1 MKVSKQTLTKYSIAI
16 AVCGSIAIAVLSALN
31 FWDRTSQLMQLADLA
46 DAFTV
51 AGLLPILIGA
61 LIWASTEGM
70 FDGLGY
76 AVGRIGAM
84 FIPNFKSYRHLTYYD
99 YKMERRGKRPHGY
112 AFLFFVGL
120 GYLSIGLIF
129 LLLFKLKV

>member
-16 AVCGSIAIAVLSALN
+16 AVCGSIALAVLSALN
-31 FWDRTSQLMQLADLA
+31 FWNRTTVAMQLADLA

-61 LIWASTEGM
+61 LIWASSEGM

-76 AVGRIGAM
+76 AVGRLGAM
-84 FIPNFKSYRHLTYYD
+84 LVPTFKAYRHLTYYD
-99 YKMERRGKRPHGY
+99 YKMEKRGKRPHGY
-112 AFLFFVGL
+112 AFLFFVGI
-120 GYLSIGLIF
+120 GYFVIGLIF
-129 LLLFKLKV
+129 LLLFKLQA